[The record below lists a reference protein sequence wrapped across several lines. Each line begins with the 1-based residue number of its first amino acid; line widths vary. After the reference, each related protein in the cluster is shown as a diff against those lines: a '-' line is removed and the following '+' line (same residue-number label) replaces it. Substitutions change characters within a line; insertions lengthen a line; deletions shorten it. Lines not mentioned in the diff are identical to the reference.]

1 MAENETTFV
10 KGRGKKTALI
20 LLTAAAQLEHEKY
33 VVQAQLG
40 GYKVP
45 TDVAER
51 YEELLTEL
59 DKGVADE
66 ESKQA
71 KAGTSAKATEAKAPA
86 KKRTAAKKTA
96 ATKTTAKSAAAEP
109 QE

>member
-1 MAENETTFV
+1 MAETTFV

-33 VVQAQLG
+33 VVLAQSG

-51 YEELLTEL
+51 YEELLAEL
-59 DKGVADE
+59 DEGVAAE

-71 KAGTSAKATEAKAPA
+71 SKTKTTEAKAPA
-86 KKRTAAKKTA
+86 QKRTAAKKTA
-96 ATKTTAKSAAAEP
+96 AKKTTAKTAAAEP
-109 QE
+109 KE